1 MTKRIKNTLGF
12 TLIEIMIVVAIIG
25 IIAAV
30 AYPQYRDYVL
40 RGQIQALTANMS
52 KIKLRMEQRY
62 ADNRDYTTGTLCASP
77 VPTDGTGD
85 YFVINCTNPGGN
97 AQAFLLTGTGSGP
110 LNGFI
115 YTINQLGTKTTTSLG
130 SNWGTGVTLPATRWI
145 DKRGG

>member
-77 VPTDGTGD
+77 VPQPDGTGD
-85 YFVINCTNPGGN
+85 YFVINCTNPGGG
-97 AQAFLLTGTGSGP
+97 QTFLLTGTGNGP

-115 YTINQLGTKTTTSLG
+115 YTIDQRGNRVTTSLG
-130 SNWGTGVTLPATRWI
+130 SNWGTSATLPATRWI